1 MEKEPVINLKIPE
14 VPPPS
19 MADRI
24 NQALKEYGIVT
35 LFLFV
40 LLLYLNYFAS
50 VNDKLNELNR
60 SVGRLEGKI
69 EVLQAKAAP

>member
-1 MEKEPVINLKIPE
+1 MEKEPVINLKI
-14 VPPPS
+14 
-19 MADRI
+19 
-24 NQALKEYGIVT
+24 QALKEYGIVT